1 MNTATATTTHVGE
14 ARRAVR
20 DATGATQTQIVLV
33 WTATGEIAIA
43 ESIAATRQFV
53 AGDGG
58 TCGPI
63 LRCIADKLDFDEPR
77 NPVVE
82 VLRDYADQIDQ
93 AERALD
99 ENDSRDGEQK
109 PQREGN
115 DDENHVHAGR

>member
-77 NPVVE
+77 NPCVTGRPVVE

-99 ENDSRDGEQK
+99 EVGDVIGN
-109 PQREGN
+109 EG
-115 DDENHVHAGR
+115 DA